1 MNGISILMY
10 HQVGDFRRVAA
21 HRAVFCHQ
29 RRFAAQMALLKRLR
43 CSVLT
48 MDEVLAC
55 VAGESAVP
63 PRAVAITFDDGY
75 QNFYDNALP
84 QLQRHGFPATVY
96 VVAGLIGR
104 SADWLPA
111 DGLAAA
117 PLMDVARLRKIRRVG
132 IQVGSH
138 AMTHVPLAGLAA
150 GRLEME
156 LAGSRAALEDLL
168 GEPVRHL
175 CYPYGSHDL
184 AVVQAAARAGYAT
197 GVTCQRALA
206 TRAFDPLALPRK
218 AISLGDDLLGFL
230 WKVGFKH
237 RPKGIAVTRG
247 PGLGAVPLPLT

>member
-10 HQVGDFRRVAA
+10 HQVGDFRRVKA

-48 MDEVLAC
+48 MDQVLAC
-55 VAGESAVP
+55 IAGGLAVP

-75 QNFYDNALP
+75 QSFYDTALP
-84 QLQRHGFPATVY
+84 QLQRYGFPATVY
-96 VVAGLIGR
+96 VVAALVGR
-104 SADWLPA
+104 TAAWLPT

-117 PLMDVARLRKIRRVG
+117 PLMDAAHLRAIRRAG

-138 AMTHVPLAGLAA
+138 AMNHLPLAGLAPE
-150 GRLEME
+150 RLATE

-184 AVVQAAARAGYAT
+184 AAVEAAARAGYAS
-197 GVTCQRALA
+197 GVTCQRGLA

-218 AISLGDDLLGFL
+218 AISLGDDLLGFW

-237 RPKGIAVTRG
+237 RPKGVAVSR
-247 PGLGAVPLPLT
+247 PLSLKGGVIHR